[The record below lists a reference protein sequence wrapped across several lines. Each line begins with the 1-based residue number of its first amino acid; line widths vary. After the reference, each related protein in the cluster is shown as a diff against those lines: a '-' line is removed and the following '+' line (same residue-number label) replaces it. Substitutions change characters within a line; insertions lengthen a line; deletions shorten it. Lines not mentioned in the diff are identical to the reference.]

1 MGPTPVT
8 TSPAKPR
15 FDTQV
20 PRAGHNLTV
29 HTPLDTQTVGDGYNL
44 TSHPSLDT
52 QKRCAGYNLIS
63 PANAQ
68 PITTEHTPV
77 RTSCVDKKSAQ
88 SVSLLF

>member
-1 MGPTPVT
+1 M
-8 TSPAKPR
+8 
-15 FDTQV
+15 

-29 HTPLDTQTVGDGYNL
+29 QPPLNTQIGNDGYNL
-44 TSHPSLDT
+44 TSQRPLDT
-52 QKRCAGYNLIS
+52 QNRVAGYNLIS